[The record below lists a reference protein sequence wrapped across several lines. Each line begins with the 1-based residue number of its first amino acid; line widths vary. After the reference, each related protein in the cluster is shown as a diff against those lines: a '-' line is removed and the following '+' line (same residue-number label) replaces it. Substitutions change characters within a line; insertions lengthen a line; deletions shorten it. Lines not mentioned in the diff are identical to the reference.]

1 VSTAHALH
9 EPRENVIEVEGLTV
23 HYGGRRVLADVSL
36 AVREGEIFVIMGGSG
51 SGKSTLLRH
60 MMGLEI
66 PVAGRVRVFGADLA
80 ELGSEDAHELRR
92 KMGVAFQSG
101 ALFSSMTVGENIML
115 PLEELAE
122 LDRKT
127 MEIMMRLKLEL
138 VDLAGF
144 ENLMPSEL
152 SGGMAKRAAMAR
164 AIIMDPKVLFCD
176 EPSAGLD
183 PAISSALDDL
193 ILKLREALRMTIV
206 VVTHEL
212 ESAFKIADRIAVLD
226 EGRLLAVD
234 APDAI
239 RESPLEPIQ
248 NLIQRRP
255 EEVPMDPHAYLRRLT
270 GEA

>member
-1 VSTAHALH
+1 MSEAAL
-9 EPRENVIEVEGLTV
+9 ERVIEVRELV
-23 HYGGRRVLADVSL
+23 AHYGPRPILHGVSL
-36 AVREGEIFVIMGGSG
+36 GVRDGEIFVIMGGSG

-60 MMGLEI
+60 MMGLEV
-66 PVAGRVRVFGADLA
+66 PTAGSVRVLGKDLTTMTR
-80 ELGSEDAHELRR
+80 EESFELRR

-122 LDRKT
+122 LDPTT
-127 MEIMMRLKLEL
+127 MEIMMRMKLEL
-138 VDLAGF
+138 VGLAGF
-144 ENLMPSEL
+144 EGLMPAEL

-164 AIIMDPKVLFCD
+164 AIIMDPKILFCD

-183 PAISSALDDL
+183 PAVASALDDL
-193 ILKLREALRMTIV
+193 ILKLREALHMTIV

-234 APDAI
+234 VPDAI
-239 RESPLEPIQ
+239 RHSPIESIQ
-248 NLIQRRP
+248 NLIHRRP
-255 EEVPMDPHAYLRRLT
+255 EDPTVDPNAYLQRLT